1 MPSEKYKEEENR
13 ISEAL
18 EILRKNPGQKI
29 KPLARGTSQLNRRP
43 THKRLTEDQERA
55 IILWMNDLDDR
66 GIPPTVRMIKN
77 YADKVLQNMHPGAD
91 NPPQLGDRWVYR
103 FLKRL
108 PKEYVKMKQKT
119 IDPKRHLAE
128 DPSFIQ
134 AWFDR
139 LETAIERYKIT
150 PSNIWNFDK
159 SGFQIG
165 QGGDEEVVTR
175 YHGTTAIQVDV
186 GTALGLA

>member
-18 EILRKNPGQKI
+18 EILRKNPKQKI
-29 KPLARGTSQLNRRP
+29 KPLARQFGVDYQRLRRRVLGGTSQLNRRP
-43 THKRLTEDQERA
+43 AHKRLTEDQERA

-66 GIPPTVRMIKN
+66 GIPPTVRMIQN

-108 PKEYVKMKQKT
+108 PKEYV
-119 IDPKRHLAE
+119 
-128 DPSFIQ
+128 
-134 AWFDR
+134 
-139 LETAIERYKIT
+139 
-150 PSNIWNFDK
+150 
-159 SGFQIG
+159 
-165 QGGDEEVVTR
+165 
-175 YHGTTAIQVDV
+175 
-186 GTALGLA
+186 